1 MNLRRILPDSLGGW
15 VFTVVVTAVILI
27 YGLSLISFL
36 VFRDESAA
44 AAAASQAADQ
54 LIVYKRVIE
63 QANPEER
70 LTLIRGLN
78 SPGLRM
84 VVTTRPLVR
93 ESDDVFTSRIVY
105 RRLEREF
112 PEGTDIRVDSRISDA
127 IGEERFPTHEEIRRH
142 HRRMRNGD
150 LAMDGPPRE
159 DAPRGALDERMPSRP
174 PASLAAERRARTI
187 DQTLRDIR
195 GFQPFVRASVRVDGD
210 AWFNVRVDLNV
221 DESSQRTRPFAIT
234 TSLTL
239 LIALLAVW
247 AVRRATRPVSLF
259 ATAAQRLGIELNAA
273 PLPETGTG
281 EVRRAARAFNTMQSR
296 LKRFV
301 QDRTQML
308 AAISHDLRTPI
319 TRMRLRAEFVDDDEQ
334 RAKMLADLD
343 EMEAMIK
350 ATMEFARDDA
360 ANEAAEDIDIAAG
373 LAALTADEKA
383 IGHDVTYTGPK
394 SLTLTARPL
403 GLKRALTNLIENA
416 VKYGGSAQVS
426 LQRQGDYAEILVDD
440 SGPGIPDAD
449 KEQVFTPFYR
459 LETSRSRDTGGTG
472 LGMTI
477 ARNAIRSMGGDV
489 VLLDRPGGGLR
500 VRVTLPVQ
508 G

>member
-1 MNLRRILPDSLGGW
+1 MNLRRVLPDSLGGW
-15 VFTVVVTAVILI
+15 VFTVIVTAVILI
-27 YGLSLISFL
+27 YGLSLISFF

-70 LTLIRGLN
+70 IALIRGLN

-84 VVTTRPLVR
+84 VITPRPVVS
-93 ESDDVFTSRIVY
+93 ESDEVFTSRIVY

-112 PEGTDIRVDSRISDA
+112 PDGTDIRIDSRFADPTADA
-127 IGEERFPTHEEIRRH
+127 RFPTYEEIRRH
-142 HRRMRNGD
+142 HRDTR
-150 LAMDGPPRE
+150 PPRPE
-159 DAPRGALDERMPSRP
+159 GMEGPQRP
-174 PASLAAERRARTI
+174 PSSLAAERRARTI

-195 GFQPFVRASVRVDGD
+195 GFQPFVRASVQVGD
-210 AWFNVRVDLNV
+210 NTWFNARVDLNLS
-221 DESSQRTRPFAIT
+221 ESGERVRPFLIT
-234 TSLTL
+234 TALTL
-239 LIALLAVW
+239 AIAGMAVW
-247 AVRRATRPVSLF
+247 AVRRATRPVTLF
-259 ATAAQRLGIELNAA
+259 ATAAERLGIELNAA

-281 EVRRAARAFNTMQSR
+281 EVRRAARTFNTMQSR

-334 RAKMLADLD
+334 RNKMLADLN

-360 ANEAAEDIDIAAG
+360 ANEAAEVVDIAAG
-373 LAALTADEKA
+373 LNALVADGKA
-383 IGHDVTYTGPK
+383 IGHDVRYEGPT
-394 SLTLTARPL
+394 SLSLTARPL
-403 GLKRALTNLIENA
+403 GLKRALTNLVENA
-416 VKYGGSAQVS
+416 VKYGGSAEIS
-426 LQRQGDYAEILVDD
+426 LRRDGDYAEILVDD
-440 SGPGIPDAD
+440 SGPGIPDAEKD
-449 KEQVFTPFYR
+449 QVFTPFYR
-459 LETSRSRDTGGTG
+459 LESSRSRDTGGTG

-489 VLLDRPGGGLR
+489 VLRDRPGGGLR
-500 VRVTLPVQ
+500 VKVTLPIQ
-508 G
+508 A

>member
-1 MNLRRILPDSLGGW
+1 MNLRRFMPDSLGGW
-15 VFTVVVTAVILI
+15 VFTVVVAAVILI
-27 YGLSLISFL
+27 YSLSLLSYLI
-36 VFRDESAA
+36 FRDEAAA

-63 QANPEER
+63 QAEER
-70 LTLIRGLN
+70 ERLSLIRGLS
-78 SPGLRM
+78 SPGIRM
-84 VVTTRPLVR
+84 VVTSRPLVR

-105 RRLEREF
+105 RRLAREF
-112 PEGTDIRVDSRISDA
+112 PTGTDIRIDSRIADPE
-127 IGEERFPTHEEIRRH
+127 GDERFPTQEEIRRH
-142 HRRMRNGD
+142 HRGLRG
-150 LAMDGPPRE
+150 GEPPPQPE
-159 DAPRGALDERMPSRP
+159 DALAGEPPPRP
-174 PASLAAERRARTI
+174 PASIAAERRARTL

-195 GFQPFVRASVRVDGD
+195 GFQPFVRASVKVDENM
-210 AWFNVRVDLNV
+210 WFNARVDLNIN
-221 DESSQRTRPFAIT
+221 ETSERTRPFIFT
-234 TSLTL
+234 TVLTL
-239 LIALLAVW
+239 LIAVSAVY

-259 ATAAQRLGIELNAA
+259 ATAAERLGIEFNAA
-273 PLPETGTG
+273 PLPESGTG

-334 RAKMLADLD
+334 RSKMLNDLD

-350 ATMEFARDDA
+350 ATMAFARDDT
-360 ANEAAEDIDIAAG
+360 ANEPAVKIDIAAG
-373 LAALTADEKA
+373 LAALAVDEKA
-383 IGHDVTYTGPK
+383 IGHEVAYMGPK
-394 SLTLTARPL
+394 SLKLIGRPL
-403 GLKRALTNLIENA
+403 GFKRALTNLVENA
-416 VKYGGSAQVS
+416 VKYGGSAEVTLS
-426 LQRQGDYAEILVDD
+426 RSGDYAEIVIDD
-440 SGPGIPDAD
+440 KGPGIPDGE

-459 LETSRSRDTGGTG
+459 LESSRSRDTGGTG

-489 VLLDRPGGGLR
+489 VLLDRPSGGLR
-500 VRVTLPVQ
+500 VKVTLPVQ